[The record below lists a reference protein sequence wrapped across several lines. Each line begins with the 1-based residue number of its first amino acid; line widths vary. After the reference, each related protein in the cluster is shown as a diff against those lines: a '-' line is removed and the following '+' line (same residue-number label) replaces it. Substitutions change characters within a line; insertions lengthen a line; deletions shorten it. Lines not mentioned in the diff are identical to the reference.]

1 MLSKHHTLLFFKV
14 TAEIHKWPTHCVI
27 RQVCTQ
33 RRRMVHEPLNMPIQF
48 FLKDFL
54 PTVFEIEL
62 LERRFSN
69 GVRRGQR
76 HTREKKLWNSLSSLK
91 SLDFDRA
98 DFLWTGP
105 QQDSGLT
112 VILSG
117 YSCCK
122 STPASQ
128 ITKKETTQWAAA
140 HDLSGSLP
148 PSVQ

>member
-1 MLSKHHTLLFFKV
+1 MLSKHHTLLLFKV
-14 TAEIHKWPTHCVI
+14 TAEINDRHSVI

-33 RRRMVHEPLNMPIQF
+33 RRATVHESLNMPIQF

-54 PTVFEIEL
+54 PTVLEIEL

-76 HTREKKLWNSLSSLK
+76 HTRGKRLWNPVSSLK

-98 DFLWTGP
+98 DFLWTVP
-105 QQDSGLT
+105 QQDGGLT

-117 YSCCK
+117 YPCCN

-128 ITKKETTQWAAA
+128 ITKKETTQWATA
-140 HDLSGSLP
+140 HNLSGSLP